1 MLWWYVPGAVVM
13 ILGFMYLGLV
23 CLMMWSENW

>member
-13 ILGFMYLGLV
+13 VLGFMYLGLV
-23 CLMMWSENW
+23 SLMIWTDGR

>member
-1 MLWWYVPGAVVM
+1 MLWWHIPGAVVM

-23 CLMMWSENW
+23 CLVMWSDNR